1 MTRTQRSTD
10 PHALIKDRS
19 EARNGLDK
27 SIKKQGGGPHSWGS
41 LKDEA
46 QIELDAAEDEGFEE
60 EVGDEDAVRK
70 QDPFVPTPVSPVE
83 LTQEE
88 QKAKVEAIN
97 IRTGMKNGGPLDL
110 NAIAQS
116 SHAVSGSPPRSRN
129 EAIPVTINGDAHTT
143 RNADF

>member
-19 EARNGLDK
+19 EAKNGLDK

-41 LKDEA
+41 LKDE
-46 QIELDAAEDEGFEE
+46 DAI
-60 EVGDEDAVRK
+60 RK
-70 QDPFVPTPVSPVE
+70 QDPFVPTPISPVQ
-83 LTQEE
+83 LSAEE
-88 QKAKVEAIN
+88 QKAKVDAIN

-116 SHAVSGSPPRSRN
+116 SYAVSGSPPRSRN
-129 EAIPVTINGDAHTT
+129 EAIPVTISSDAHTT